1 MAQRIVF
8 FDLETGGL
16 DAKHPDIQIAA
27 VATEGLVEIDV
38 FEAKIQ
44 FDERA
49 ADPVALKINSY
60 DPKLWKKDARPE
72 RDVVAAFGSFLKKHA
87 TLERTAK
94 ANGRPYQVARL
105 AGHNVLTF
113 DTPRLSALFKRH
125 GAFLPA
131 DTFRPL
137 DTLQLAYWSAVKLG
151 LEPSNFKLATLC
163 ETFAISAAG
172 AHDALAD
179 VRMCVALTRALFERL
194 GEAASR
200 SEPLERL

>member
-16 DAKHPDIQIAA
+16 DARHPDIQIAA
-27 VATEGLVEIDV
+27 VATEGLVEVDV

-44 FDERA
+44 FDARA
-49 ADPVALKINSY
+49 ADPEALKINSY
-60 DPKLWKKDARPE
+60 DAKLWQKEAQPE
-72 RDVVAAFGSFLKKHA
+72 RVVVAGFATFLNKHA

-94 ANGRPYQVARL
+94 GSGRPYQVARL
-105 AGHNVLTF
+105 AGHNVLGF
-113 DTPRLSALFKRH
+113 DAPRLNTLFKRH
-125 GAFLPA
+125 GVFLPA

-137 DTLQLAYWSAVKLG
+137 DTLQLAYWSAAKLG

-163 ETFAISAAG
+163 ETFAISAEG

-179 VRMCVALTRALFERL
+179 VRMCVALARALLERL
-194 GEAASR
+194 GSTGSAR
-200 SEPLERL
+200 G

>member
-1 MAQRIVF
+1 MNQRIVY

-27 VATEGLVEIDV
+27 IATEGTVEVDV

-49 ADPVALKINSY
+49 ADPEALKINSY
-60 DPKLWKKDARPE
+60 DAKLWQKEAQPE
-72 RDVVAAFGSFLKKHA
+72 RVVVAAFAAFLNKHA
-87 TLERTAK
+87 ALERIAK
-94 ANGRPYQVARL
+94 GSGRPYKIARL
-105 AGHNVLTF
+105 AGHNVLSF
-113 DTPRLSALFKRH
+113 DAPRLSALFKRH

-137 DTLQLAYWSAVKLG
+137 DTLQLASWSAVRLG
-151 LEPSNFKLATLC
+151 IEPTNFRLSTLC
-163 ETFAISAAG
+163 ETFALSSVG

-179 VRMCVALTRALFERL
+179 VRMSFGLARILFERL
-194 GEAASR
+194 AVAASR
-200 SEPLERL
+200 PG